1 MRSSDPKIGKYV
13 EARTV
18 RGTDYVRGKVVDIA
32 TGRNGTWYSIQ
43 PKGDDAFKTR
53 RACIK

>member
-1 MRSSDPKIGKYV
+1 MRSSDPKIGKFV
-13 EARTV
+13 EARTA
-18 RGTDYVRGKVVDIA
+18 RGTEYVRGKVTDIT

-43 PKGDDAFKTR
+43 PKGGDAFKTR

>member
-1 MRSSDPKIGKYV
+1 MRSSDPKVGKYV

-18 RGTDYVRGKVVDIA
+18 RGTEYVRGKVTDIT

-53 RACIK
+53 RSCIK